1 MTMILDAGALIGLD
15 RGDAAMWA
23 RWAEAVRASEDMTT
37 HGGVLGQ
44 VWRGGPRQA
53 LLARALPAVG
63 VIDLG
68 DRLGRKAGELL
79 GATGSADVVDAAL
92 VLLASDGDTIY
103 TSDTDDIT
111 MLALARGIDVD
122 IVKV

>member
-1 MTMILDAGALIGLD
+1 MTMILDSGALIGLD
-15 RGDAAMWA
+15 RGDPAMWA
-23 RWAEAVRASEDMTT
+23 RWAEAVLRSDEMTT

-44 VWRGGPRQA
+44 VWRGGARQA

-68 DRLGRKAGELL
+68 DRLGRQAGELL

-92 VLLASDGDTIY
+92 VVIASHGDTIY
-103 TSDTDDIT
+103 TSDATDIE
-111 MLALARGIDVD
+111 MLASARGVDVD
-122 IVKV
+122 IVRV